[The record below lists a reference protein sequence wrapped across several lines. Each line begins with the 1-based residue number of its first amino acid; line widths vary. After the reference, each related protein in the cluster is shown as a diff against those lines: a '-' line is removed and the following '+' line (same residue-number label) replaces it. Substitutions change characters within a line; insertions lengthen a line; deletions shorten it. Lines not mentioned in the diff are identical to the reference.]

1 MSLFVLVAKYSS
13 PQRHEDAK
21 AHKEIH
27 QMEID
32 KTTLNDLAVFN
43 TEEDFS
49 IFNFIDQTLTSNGK
63 EQLRRN
69 LRVPLNSIE
78 DITGIQ
84 QTLKLILEKQ
94 QVWPKLISNGSIMV
108 VERFYDSNIDLI
120 PANASSLSAYS
131 YKFLHGPDFALV
143 KYSVTHCFDLIKG
156 MNQLVKEFLK
166 EGCPTPFKKILE
178 EIKKIISHEEFK
190 LISSNH
196 KASDLP
202 LPQTLQLAHFILYK
216 FKMNM
221 LSLLRMHAQLDA
233 WYGMAMAVKK
243 YDLVFPEFTESTQPF
258 IEVTGLY
265 HILLR
270 DATAYDVTM
279 NRQTNFLFLTG
290 ANMAGKSTFIKSVG
304 ISVFLGHIGMAVP
317 AKKMELSLFD
327 GMLSNINVIDNIAR
341 GESYFFNEVQRIKAT
356 IQKVNDGRK
365 WLILIDELF
374 KGTNV
379 QDAMKCS
386 SAVIEGLLKIKNSLF
401 ILSTHLYEIADALKV
416 HPNINFNYFE
426 TTVQNEQLVFNYQLR
441 KGISN
446 DRFGYL
452 ILKKE
457 GVVKMLEEL

>member
-1 MSLFVLVAKYSS
+1 
-13 PQRHEDAK
+13 
-21 AHKEIH
+21 
-27 QMEID
+27 MEID

-43 TEEDFS
+43 TEEEFS
-49 IFNFIDQTLTSNGK
+49 IFNYIDQTLTSNGK
-63 EQLRRN
+63 EQLRRTI
-69 LRVPLNSIE
+69 RTPLNSIE
-78 DITGIQ
+78 DINGIQ
-84 QTLKLILEKQ
+84 QTLQLILEKQ
-94 QVWPKLISNGSIMV
+94 SLWPRQISNGSIMV
-108 VERFYDSNIDLI
+108 VEKFYDANIDPI
-120 PANASSLSAYS
+120 PNTTSAFAAYS
-131 YKFLHGPDFALV
+131 YKLLHGPDFALV

-156 MNQLVKEFLK
+156 MQQLVKEFLTK
-166 EGCPTPFKKILE
+166 DCPAPLKKLLE
-178 EIKKIISHEEFK
+178 EIKKITAHEALK
-190 LISSNH
+190 SITNIH

-202 LPQTLQLAHFILYK
+202 LPQALQLGHFILYK
-216 FKMNM
+216 FKMNV
-221 LSLLRMHAQLDA
+221 LSLLQMHAQLDA

-243 YDLVFPEFTESTQPF
+243 HELIFPSFTISDQPF
-258 IEVTGLY
+258 IDVAGLY
-265 HILLR
+265 HPLLT

-279 NRQTNFLFLTG
+279 NRDTNFLFLTG

-304 ISVFLGHIGMAVP
+304 ISVFLAHLGMAVP

-327 GMLSNINVIDNIAR
+327 GMLSNINVIDNISK
-341 GESYFFNEVQRIKAT
+341 GESYFFNEVQRIKST

-401 ILSTHLYEIADALKV
+401 ILSTHLYEIADALKI

-426 TTVQNEQLVFNYQLR
+426 TTVENDQLIFNYQLK

-457 GVVKMLEEL
+457 GVVKMLENL